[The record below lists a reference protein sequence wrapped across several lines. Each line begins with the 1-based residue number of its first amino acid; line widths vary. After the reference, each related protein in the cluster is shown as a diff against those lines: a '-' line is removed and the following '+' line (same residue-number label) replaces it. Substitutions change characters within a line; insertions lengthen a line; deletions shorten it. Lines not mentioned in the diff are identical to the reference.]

1 MGEKPGT
8 PREELKIPNPVPD
21 EKAPPQEEVL
31 ASLDPTIE
39 EGQSDDYEM
48 FSRMQKRLEEIN
60 KEKEEFQKESGIG
73 SLMLKRLTREA
84 RQKKSEFLL
93 AKGRG
98 LIEEEEELDLNDQE
112 KFLIDLYDRERQIT
126 IDYNEEKDTWY
137 QDKKE
142 K

>member
-60 KEKEEFQKESGIG
+60 KEKEE
-73 SLMLKRLTREA
+73 
-84 RQKKSEFLL
+84 
-93 AKGRG
+93 
-98 LIEEEEELDLNDQE
+98 LDLNDQE